1 MKKCSPL
8 TVAVATV
15 GLFVMQ
21 ATVRAEAPAAGAAP
35 HQIGLIDM
43 AYIFKN
49 YEKFKDQTAGL
60 QKSAEEAEGK
70 AQAMM
75 EKGKQGQLQLQG
87 LQPGSPDFTKIESEL
102 IKLKNELETFRQV
115 EQQKIVRQQ
124 ADVYKTIYLEVQDVV
139 NRYAAYYKYTLVIR
153 FNRGDVADAGNPQAI
168 IQNMNRQVVY
178 YQPQDDITDP
188 ILNHLNEQYKK
199 TAGAAA
205 PIKK

>member
-1 MKKCSPL
+1 MKKYSL
-8 TVAVATV
+8 LAVALTIM
-15 GLFVMQ
+15 GLFVVNQPVMAQ
-21 ATVRAEAPAAGAAP
+21 DAAAAPAP

-43 AYIFKN
+43 AHIFKN

-60 QKSAEEAEGK
+60 QKLAEEAEAK

-75 EKGKQGQLQLQG
+75 ERGKKGQEQLQNLT
-87 LQPGSPDFTKIESEL
+87 PGSAEFTQIEADL
-102 IKLKNELETFRQV
+102 IKLKTELEAFRQV

-178 YQPQDDITDP
+178 YQTQDDITDP
-188 ILNHLNEQYKK
+188 ILKHLNDQYKK
-199 TAGAAA
+199 TAS
-205 PIKK
+205 K

>member
-1 MKKCSPL
+1 VKKYSL
-8 TVAVATV
+8 LAVALATV
-15 GLFVMQ
+15 GLLVTIQ
-21 ATVRAEAPAAGAAP
+21 PVVSQDKAAAPTP

-43 AYIFKN
+43 AHIFKN

-60 QKSAEEAEGK
+60 QKLAEEAEAK

-75 EKGKQGQLQLQG
+75 EQGKKGQEQLQTLA
-87 LQPGSPDFTKIESEL
+87 PGSAEYTKIEADL
-102 IKLKNELETFRQV
+102 IKLKTELETFRQV

-153 FNRGDVADAGNPQAI
+153 FNRADVADAGNPQAI

-178 YQPQDDITDP
+178 YQTQDDITDP
-188 ILNHLNEQYKK
+188 ILTHLNDQYKK
-199 TAGAAA
+199 TAA
-205 PIKK
+205 K